1 MAAKLGII
9 AGGGDLPRI
18 LIEACRSSGRE
29 FFVFALKNHAD
40 APVIDDV
47 PHAWLRLG
55 AAGEALKLANDHGI
69 EEIVMCGRVAR
80 PSLSGLRPDWRA
92 LRFVMRVMGKSL
104 GDDGLLR
111 CVIDEIES
119 EGLKVVAP
127 DSILTDLK
135 PEIGPLGRHVPD
147 DTAVRDIDRGRT
159 VLDALSGADVGQA
172 VVVQDGLVLG
182 IEAIEGTDALLERC
196 AALRRD
202 GDGGV
207 LVKLQKRGQEERI
220 DLPTIGPETVR
231 RAAGAGLRGIAIQAG
246 GTLVLDRDE
255 TVRLADE
262 AGIFVMAIDT
272 A

>member
-1 MAAKLGII
+1 MAGKLGII
-9 AGGGDLPRI
+9 AGGGELPRM

-40 APVIDDV
+40 SPVIEEV

-55 AAGEALKLANDHGI
+55 AAGEALRLANEYGI
-69 EEIVMCGRVAR
+69 EEIVMGGRVKR
-80 PSLSGLRPDWRA
+80 PSLAGLRPDWRA
-92 LRFVMRVMGKSL
+92 FKFVFRVMGKAL

-135 PEIGPLGRHVPD
+135 PEKGPLGRHGPD
-147 DTAVRDIDRGRT
+147 QSAERDIDRGVA
-159 VLDALSGADVGQA
+159 VLNALSSADVGQA

-182 IEAIEGTDALLERC
+182 IEAIEGTDALLQRC
-196 AALRRD
+196 GELRRD

-207 LVKLQKRGQEERI
+207 LIKLQKRNQEERV

-231 RAAGAGLRGIAIQAG
+231 RAAAAGLRGIAVQADG
-246 GTLVLDRDE
+246 SLVLNREE

-262 AGIFVMAIDT
+262 SGLFVIAIDT